1 MEYNYREAVK
11 EDVIE
16 QVKDGYKENS
26 LRLYEEEGREALEH
40 AKEMEEFYSN
50 LSEKLKEVL

>member
-26 LRLYEEEGREALEH
+26 LRLYEEEGREALE
-40 AKEMEEFYSN
+40 
-50 LSEKLKEVL
+50 